1 MIVIS
6 DTTAISSLFK
16 IHKLDLL
23 HQLYKEI
30 LIPTAVFEEL
40 KGLEAFGLDISEIK
54 TSSWIRVK
62 MPNDHLLIA
71 ELAEEL
77 DIGESEAI
85 VLAKEVKAD
94 LLIIDEKRG
103 RLKANEL
110 GIPTSGLIGLITQLK
125 RQGKISAVKPL
136 LDELRSTGFWIQ
148 ESFYNKILQ
157 SEGE

>member
-16 IHKLDLL
+16 INQLELL
-23 HQLYKEI
+23 HQFYKEI
-30 LIPTAVFEEL
+30 LIPTTVFEEL
-40 KGLEAFGLDISEIK
+40 MALEAFDFNVSEIK
-54 TSSWIRVK
+54 TAEWIQVK

-77 DIGESEAI
+77 DLSESEAI
-85 VLAKEVKAD
+85 ALAKEVKAD

-110 GIPTSGLIGLITQLK
+110 GIATSGLIGVITQLK

-136 LDELRSTGFWIQ
+136 LDELRSTGFWIH
-148 ESFYNKILQ
+148 ESFYIKILQ